1 MGLPTLF
8 DSSVLN
14 YSTGELM
21 KLIDELLTEFAPE
34 GKTKDNFTGGYIQQL
49 KNSTR
54 FVAFFGT
61 KEGSTNKAT
70 SIIDVENDD
79 VDLMYLS
86 LKAKKQEM
94 RAKKTNKNKVS
105 LSKRLVKKEETKTHK
120 FGKGR

>member
-14 YSTGELM
+14 YNIGELM
-21 KLIDELLTEFAPE
+21 KLIDDLLTEFAPE
-34 GKTKDNFTGGYIQQL
+34 GKTINDFTGGYIQQL

-61 KEGSTNKAT
+61 KIGTNNKAT

-86 LKAKKQEM
+86 LKAKIQDM

-105 LSKRLVKKEETKTHK
+105 LSKRLIKEERKPP
-120 FGKGR
+120 FGKGK